1 MSEKHYQISPI
12 ELVQWAEPL
21 FGFGVG
27 RATGFSEKTI
37 ASYEAAAS
45 IRLPNALREYYL
57 ACGKASLN
65 CALHEIFIPDKKAK
79 LFKKRLTFS
88 YDHIDEDL
96 ETFSKPGEEA
106 GEDTRPAPGAVGRG
120 DWQLSAVLVRKSGL
134 LVRRHQS
141 RRFGSAQ
148 PGSVLQRPGR
158 CI

>member
-65 CALHEIFIPDKKAK
+65 CALHEILIPDKKAK

-96 ETFSKPGEEA
+96 EA
-106 GEDTRPAPGAVGRG
+106 RG
-120 DWQLSAVLVRKSGL
+120 GQGL
-134 LVRRHQS
+134 
-141 RRFGSAQ
+141 
-148 PGSVLQRPGR
+148 
-158 CI
+158 